1 MFRKAFTLIE
11 LLVVIAILGL
21 LAAVLFPVFAG
32 VQERG
37 RQTACL
43 SNLRQ
48 LHLAVTMYAS
58 DHDSLLPPYGTDF
71 GSGFGSTSPKMEE
84 RDVDYAAQLT
94 AVLDPYI
101 KEPAIWFC
109 PTDGLARTAST
120 EGFVNHL
127 YTSYKTG
134 QDWYALADKPLPV
147 LGHAFIDYSNL
158 GGWQHKGD
166 RPLFTDDLWG
176 CVTPPGPLGTPEIPP
191 AYSHKGRYNIIMFDG
206 HVLSFSRDQV
216 PCYGLP

>member
-1 MFRKAFTLIE
+1 MKRRAFTLIE

-21 LAAVLFPVFAG
+21 LAALLAPVFLAA
-32 VQERG
+32 RA
-37 RQTACL
+37 RAANTSCL

-48 LHLAVTMYAS
+48 LHLAVSQYAS

-71 GSGFGSTSPKMEE
+71 GSGFDSKSPKIEE
-84 RDVDYAAQLT
+84 WDVDYAAQLT
-94 AVLDPYI
+94 AVLGPYI

-109 PTDGLARTAST
+109 PSDGFARTASK
-120 EGFVNHL
+120 EGSVNHL

-134 QDWYALADKPLPV
+134 PDWYALADKPLPV

-158 GGWQHKGD
+158 GGWEHKGV

-176 CVTPPGPLGTPEIPP
+176 CILPAGPEVPPD
-191 AYSHKGRYNIIMFDG
+191 YSHKGRYNTIMFDG
-206 HVLSFSRDQV
+206 HVVSFSRNQAS
-216 PCYGLP
+216 CYGVP